1 MWSLAVG
8 VPVLTGPAQGWN
20 FWPVLGIPIALLIA
34 FRWLALPRTAWVV
47 VGATLVGLLAAD
59 AVSSWGVVP
68 AAVVASL
75 FVAAATLTLRRSRRG
90 RPPAV

>member
-20 FWPVLGIPIALLIA
+20 FWPVLAIPIALLVA
-34 FRWLALPRTAWVV
+34 YRWLDLPRSGWVV
-47 VGATLVGLLAAD
+47 VGAILAGLLAAD

-68 AAVVASL
+68 AVVLASL
-75 FVAAATLTLRRSRRG
+75 FAAAATLALRRSRRG